1 MAWIPSGCQKRS
13 IIHSSCK
20 PLLDSRLLLSA
31 PADRPSV
38 SRYLVQSAYQRENAR
53 ESARGPEQWSS
64 WQQQLVLKWCIFTC
78 LPQTERAS
86 APWVHELPGREA
98 QATARG
104 HDLQRTAGVLRRRT
118 TPVVAMAAVPS
129 EARTI
134 GAQQSH
140 VQNHDPLIDP
150 STL

>member
-1 MAWIPSGCQKRS
+1 MLAQCARNPLV
-13 IIHSSCK
+13 IHSSCK

-78 LPQTERAS
+78 LPQTERSS

-98 QATARG
+98 RATPTARG
-104 HDLQRTAGVLRRRT
+104 HDLQLCCNTTAGGVASTEETLTLPWNPIAASAPCRYRMERT
-118 TPVVAMAAVPS
+118 RLGT
-129 EARTI
+129 
-134 GAQQSH
+134 
-140 VQNHDPLIDP
+140 
-150 STL
+150 